1 MNGLK
6 NSTAIT
12 KRTGSR
18 PLPEAPGACICIDLK
33 SFYASVECI
42 ERGLDPLTTN
52 LVVAD
57 RSRTEKTICL
67 AVSPSLKAWG
77 ISGRARLFE
86 VVQRVKE
93 VNAERLAGIPGHTF
107 SGESAD
113 DLQLRKDP
121 SLELSFISAVPRMAH
136 YMQWST
142 RIYQIYLRYIAP
154 EDIHVYSID
163 EVFIDAASYL
173 DTYGLSGREL
183 ARKMILDVLRE
194 TGITATAGIGTNLYL
209 AKIAMDIESKHTQP
223 DENGVRIAEL
233 TEQSYRRSLW
243 SHRPLTDFW
252 RVGRGTARKLEENHL
267 FTMGDI
273 ARCSLGK
280 PADYHNEELL
290 YRLFGVNAELLID
303 HAWGWE
309 PCTIADIKAYK
320 PESHSLGAG
329 QILPE
334 PYPFDKA
341 LLVLKEMADQLA
353 LSLFEKRLAT
363 DQLVLTVNYDTS
375 NLSGSRHKKTEN
387 GSAGSASGTVVT
399 DYYGRK
405 VPKPAHGTIRLE
417 RYTSSSRLITRAA
430 SDLFRQKTDPKL
442 FVRRLDL
449 SAGNVVA
456 ETEARTIEEKAQ
468 AFEQLDLFTDYAAK
482 ARREKEE
489 KAALERDKKLQA
501 AMLSIRNK
509 FGKNAVLKG
518 RDLEEGA
525 TAMERNRQVGGHKA

>member
-1 MNGLK
+1 M
-6 NSTAIT
+6 
-12 KRTGSR
+12 
-18 PLPEAPGACICIDLK
+18 
-33 SFYASVECI
+33 ECI

-86 VVQRVKE
+86 VVQRVRE
-93 VNAERLAGIPGHTF
+93 VNAERLSRIPGHAF

-113 DLQLRKDP
+113 DLEIRNDP
-121 SLELSFISAVPRMAH
+121 SLELSYIAAVPRMAH

-163 EVFIDAASYL
+163 EVFIDATSYL
-173 DTYGLSGREL
+173 DAYGLSGREL
-183 ARKMILDVLRE
+183 ARKMILDVLHE
-194 TGITATAGIGTNLYL
+194 TGITATAGIGTNLFL

-243 SHRPLTDFW
+243 THRPLTDFW

-280 PADYHNEELL
+280 PTDYHNEDLL

-309 PCTIADIKAYK
+309 PCTIADIKEYK

-334 PYPFDKA
+334 PYPYEKA

-353 LSLFEKRLAT
+353 LSLFEKGLT
-363 DQLVLTVNYDTS
+363 TNMLVLTVNYDTS
-375 NLSGSRHKKTEN
+375 NLSGPPRVEAEKGN
-387 GSAGSASGTVVT
+387 AGSAEAKDRRAGGDAEVKKRRADGGSSGQVVT

-405 VPKPAHGTIRLE
+405 VPKPAHGTIHLE
-417 RYTSSSRLITRAA
+417 RYTSSSRLITNAA
-430 SDLFRQKTDPKL
+430 ADLFRQKTDPEL

-456 ETEARTIEEKAQ
+456 ETEAQAIEEKAQ
-468 AFEQLDLFTDYAAK
+468 AFEQLDLFTDYTAK
-482 ARREKEE
+482 AQMEKEE
-489 KAALERDKKLQA
+489 KEALERDKKLQA